1 MRKIVALTIALL
13 IGMWLSAQTVNV
25 TYHKNGNVKTT
36 VYESGDHIERVTYFK
51 NGRIKEVASFLNDKP
66 HGKWQVYDK
75 KERLI
80 SEGDYMNGKKTGV
93 WLIYNVTN
101 KKVYQVTYRNDVK
114 IDSREWARTKDE

>member
-1 MRKIVALTIALL
+1 MKKVIALTIAMF
-13 IGMWLSAQTVNV
+13 IGLWVGAQSVNV
-25 TYHKNGNVKTT
+25 SYHKNGNVKTS
-36 VYESGDHIERVTYFK
+36 VYQSGDLTERVTYHK
-51 NGRIKEVASFLNDKP
+51 NGRIKEVASFLDGKP

-80 SEGDYMNGKKTGV
+80 SEGEYIDGKKSGV